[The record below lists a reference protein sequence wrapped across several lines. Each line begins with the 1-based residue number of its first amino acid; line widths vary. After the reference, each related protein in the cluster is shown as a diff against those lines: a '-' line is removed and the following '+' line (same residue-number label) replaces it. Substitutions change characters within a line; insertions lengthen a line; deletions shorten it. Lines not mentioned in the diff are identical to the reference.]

1 MALKPLKLKSRITHI
16 TLAKTLKMLLDGP
29 ATVHEIAEVTGVM
42 PRTAAEWM
50 RALRKESCVHISG
63 WVPDSRGRDATA
75 VFSLGKGKDKP
86 RHRFTEAERQARR
99 RARKKQA
106 EIHKLIIGV
115 MQ

>member
-16 TLAKTLKMLLDGP
+16 TLAKTLRVLLDGP

-50 RALRKESCVHISG
+50 RALRKEECAHISG

-99 RARKKQA
+99 RAKKRQLH
-106 EIHKLIIGV
+106 IQSLITGV
-115 MQ
+115 AQ